1 MLPEDEMRP
10 GNPPCVI
17 GPTEPLPADAK
28 AGPRVAAYVGQI
40 RVFVE
45 LAKSGSDVRRVMI
58 HYEP

>member
-1 MLPEDEMRP
+1 
-10 GNPPCVI
+10 VI